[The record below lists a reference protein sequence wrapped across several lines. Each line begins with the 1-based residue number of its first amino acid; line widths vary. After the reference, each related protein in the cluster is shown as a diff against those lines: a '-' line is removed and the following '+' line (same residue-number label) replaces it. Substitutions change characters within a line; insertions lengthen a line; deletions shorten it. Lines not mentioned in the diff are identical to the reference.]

1 MQSDWTKAFS
11 YITWERFSQNMSFLQ
26 NHKDYGGSCKPKNST
41 LQGFP
46 YWGVPPHQGKICS
59 SPPPIP
65 TNKNYPHKILIPPR
79 LPPTTKYQIK
89 TALLKKPKICMKFH
103 KNSISCFLEKVV
115 LINWLTGW
123 QRCFHK
129 TPFFLKTRVHQYH

>member
-1 MQSDWTKAFS
+1 MVDHV
-11 YITWERFSQNMSFLQ
+11 N
-26 NHKDYGGSCKPKNST
+26 PKTAHYRVFHTGESPLT
-41 LQGFP
+41 RAKFAHP
-46 YWGVPPHQGKICS
+46 
-59 SPPPIP
+59 PPPIP

-115 LINWLTGW
+115 LIN
-123 QRCFHK
+123 
-129 TPFFLKTRVHQYH
+129 